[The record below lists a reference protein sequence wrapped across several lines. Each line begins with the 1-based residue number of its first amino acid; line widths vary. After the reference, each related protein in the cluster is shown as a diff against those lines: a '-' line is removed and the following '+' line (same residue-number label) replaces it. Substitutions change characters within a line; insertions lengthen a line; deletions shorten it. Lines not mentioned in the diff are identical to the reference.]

1 MGPAILID
9 TNAVIDLIDGTLP
22 LKASEWLDSIMG
34 SQVPHISVITRI
46 ELFSKTIDPVTT
58 A

>member
-1 MGPAILID
+1 MD